1 MATQVYTFK
10 ITYEGCNN
18 KIWRTFEVS
27 SNYDL
32 AQLGYMVLSS
42 FQTNAYHLF
51 SIEHKGTVY
60 VTGIED
66 YSESPQLREVKLSRL
81 KLQVG
86 EHMTMIY
93 DFGCEQN
100 FDIEF
105 LGFEDMPK
113 GSGRAYPKVVEGEG
127 RGIIDDMPVDELMEI
142 IKATDKNGKSDFKII
157 TEFGDELIWDYRDY
171 SRDFD
176 NSLLKGEIQRIREGY
191 ESEEY

>member
-51 SIEHKGTVY
+51 SIEYKGTVY

-66 YSESPQLREVKLSRL
+66 YSESPLLQEVKLSRL

-127 RGIIDDMPVDELMEI
+127 KGIIDDMPVDELMEI